1 MGFVVVAASNKAARR
16 PLTHTHVSM
25 ASQFA
30 YTTMTTVG
38 YGDIA
43 AVNNYEK
50 VFAVFAMIL
59 GGTVFGYIV
68 GSMASLFG
76 RFNSAEAKY
85 KDKMDEINQYMVS

>member
-1 MGFVVVAASNKAARR
+1 
-16 PLTHTHVSM
+16 M

-76 RFNSAEAKY
+76 RYNSAEAKY